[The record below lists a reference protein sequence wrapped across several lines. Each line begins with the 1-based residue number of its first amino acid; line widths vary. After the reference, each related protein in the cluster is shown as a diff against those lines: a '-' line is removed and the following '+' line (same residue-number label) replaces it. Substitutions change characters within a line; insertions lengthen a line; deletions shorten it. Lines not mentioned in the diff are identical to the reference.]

1 MLKGIDEN
9 GNLQNV
15 YVSEDGAL
23 KVEVKGDTSN
33 AKTET
38 TLLCERLTVGTTATE
53 KTINKTVT
61 TIMVANYSETAD
73 VIINSSFKIGPNL
86 AIELPMN
93 TNITNLSITATEDT
107 TEIQLVVKG
116 EE

>member
-1 MLKGIDEN
+1 MLKGTDEN

-23 KVEVKGDTSN
+23 KVELKEDATI
-33 AKTET
+33 ET
-38 TLLCERLTVGTTATE
+38 TLLCELLTVGTTATA
-53 KTINKTVT
+53 KAINKTVT
-61 TIMVANYSETAD
+61 TIMVANYSETAN
-73 VIINSSFKIGPNL
+73 VIINDSFKIGPNL

-93 TNITNLSITATEDT
+93 TNIANFSITATEDN